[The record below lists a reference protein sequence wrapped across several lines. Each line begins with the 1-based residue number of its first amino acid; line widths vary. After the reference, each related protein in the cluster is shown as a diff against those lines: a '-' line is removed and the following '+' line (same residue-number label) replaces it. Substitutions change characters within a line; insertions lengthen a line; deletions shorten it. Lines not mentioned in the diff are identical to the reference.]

1 MLENINKNKL
11 LFVDIETAGGYKDS
25 KELKEKDSVLWNLWD
40 TMGCSY
46 FRRNYPEDSDK
57 DCDFLY
63 KKYSSLLPEFG
74 KIICISVGFIN
85 GEEEKLQSFC
95 SGNEYE
101 DLIKVSELLNKIEKV
116 GFTLCGHNIKNFDL
130 PYLGKRML
138 INKINPPKLL
148 PSHDTKPW
156 EIKALDTKEMW
167 NFGSYK
173 GLSSL
178 HLVTS
183 VMGIVSPKDSKV
195 NGENMHES
203 WYEGKQKEIISYCEK
218 DVSSLIKIINKVKN
232 L

>member
-1 MLENINKNKL
+1 MLENINQNKL
-11 LFVDIETAGGYKDS
+11 LFIDIETVGAYENAN
-25 KELKEKDSVLWNLWD
+25 ELKKYDSDLWD
-40 TMGCSY
+40 LWDSIGCSY
-46 FRRNYPEDSDK
+46 FRRHYVEDSDK

-63 KKYSSLLPEFG
+63 KKYSALLPEFG
-74 KIICISVGFIN
+74 KIVCVSVGFIN
-85 GEEEKLQSFC
+85 GGEEKLQSFC
-95 SGNEYE
+95 TGNEKE
-101 DLIKVSELLNKIEKV
+101 DLKQLSLLLNKIKSLD
-116 GFTLCGHNIKNFDL
+116 FTLCGHNIKNFDL

-138 INKINPPKLL
+138 INGINPPSLL

-183 VMGIVSPKDSKV
+183 VMGIPSPKEGDIT
-195 NGENMHES
+195 GENMHEA
-203 WYEGKQKEIISYCEK
+203 WYNDKKKDIVTYCEK
-218 DVSSLIKIINKVKN
+218 DVSSLIKIIKKVKN